1 MPRKPTATAAETTI
15 RVTPTR
21 EPRQEP
27 HTREPKYTRVPDITG
42 RLDVAAARALERV
55 VGSLPNP
62 LIQGIYSDL
71 KPVVDNVL
79 AELLAPRT
87 KRGTIK
93 AIPVKRVP
101 VHQNKEY

>member
-1 MPRKPTATAAETTI
+1 MPRKPTAPAAETTI

-21 EPRQEP
+21 EPKP

-42 RLDVAAARALERV
+42 RLDVAASRALERV
-55 VGSLPNP
+55 VGSVPNP

-87 KRGTIK
+87 KKGTIK

>member
-1 MPRKPTATAAETTI
+1 MPRKPATSAAETTI

-21 EPRQEP
+21 EPN
-27 HTREPKYTRVPDITG
+27 REPKYARVPDITG

-55 VGSLPNP
+55 VGSIPNP

-71 KPVVDNVL
+71 KPVLDGAL

-93 AIPVKRVP
+93 TIPVKRVP
-101 VHQNKEY
+101 VNKEY

>member
-1 MPRKPTATAAETTI
+1 MPRKPATPAAETTI

-21 EPRQEP
+21 EPN
-27 HTREPKYTRVPDITG
+27 REPKPKSQYARVPDITG
-42 RLDVAAARALERV
+42 RLDVAASRALERV
-55 VGSLPNP
+55 VGSVPNP